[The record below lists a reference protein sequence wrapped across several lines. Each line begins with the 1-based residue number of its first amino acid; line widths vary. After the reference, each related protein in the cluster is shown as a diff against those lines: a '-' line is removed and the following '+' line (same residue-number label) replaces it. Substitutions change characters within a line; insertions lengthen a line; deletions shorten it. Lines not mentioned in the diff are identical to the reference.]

1 MQSEGV
7 KKNQSLGKA
16 LQIIEAMA
24 EHCAPMRLQELAGK
38 LKMHESTV
46 LRFLNTLIDYGYVS
60 RRAHGGKYSL
70 TLKLAQLGSR
80 IHTGFPYQRA
90 LHPYLE
96 EVSRELM
103 EPVSLTVEQDR
114 NVVYIDTVDGP
125 DHMLRTLQRIGKVA
139 PMHSTAAGKVL
150 LLNYEEDSLKDFME
164 QKGLP
169 SFTNKTITRPA
180 DFVSELEVVKKRGYA
195 YDNEECEVGV
205 KCIAFPIRDFT
216 GKNIAAISISA
227 PMTRFT
233 PDKEEKILRVLE
245 DVSNRASAE
254 LGWTTGGD
262 EELTP
267 KQRGSGQ

>member
-16 LQIIEAMA
+16 LQIIEVMV
-24 EHCAPMRLQELAGK
+24 EHNAPMRLQDLADELR
-38 LKMHESTV
+38 MHESTV
-46 LRFLNTLIDYGYVS
+46 LRFLNTLIDYGYAS
-60 RRAHGGKYSL
+60 RQGQGGKYAL

-80 IHTGFPYQRA
+80 IHTGFPYQRI

-103 EPVSLTVEQDR
+103 EPVSLTVEQDG

-150 LLNYEEDSLKDFME
+150 LLNYDEEGLKDFVD

-169 SFTNKTITRPA
+169 SFTEKTIIRLA
-180 DFVSELEVVKKRGYA
+180 DFVNEIEMVKNRGYA

-216 GKNIAAISISA
+216 GKNVAAISISA

-233 PDKEEKILRVLE
+233 PEKEQKILGVLK
-245 DVSNRASAE
+245 DVSTRASAV
-254 LGWTTGGD
+254 LGWAFR
-262 EELTP
+262 EEDDL
-267 KQRGSGQ
+267 GIF